1 MKESINQ
8 PAAPAAFISIAQAH
22 GLHLQPETFRYNETG
37 LDFQVVQAQDVNYK
51 NWILRIARRPDVL
64 PRAQNEHRVL
74 QWLQGKLPVAVP
86 DWQIFHESLIAYP
99 RLAGTPVAN
108 IDMEQKC
115 YIWNLE
121 PENLPQ
127 AFITSLGEAVAA
139 LHTLNTEAAAQAGLK
154 VYQPEQA
161 RQKLETQMHRVK
173 RELGVAQP
181 LWEQWQSWIGDDS
194 FWPTQSSLVH
204 GDLQAAHILTD
215 KNGKVNGFLDWTEAE
230 VSDPAIDFV
239 ALLASFGEE
248 TTKALLQAY
257 EKAGGNVWPRMLE
270 HIQQRLAAYGVNIG
284 LFVLESGSEEYLPMA
299 KTALG
304 LDT

>member
-1 MKESINQ
+1 MKESINK
-8 PAAPAAFISIAQAH
+8 PAAPAAFTSIAQAQ
-22 GLHLQPETFRYNETG
+22 GLHLLPETFRYNETG
-37 LDFQVVQAQDVNYK
+37 LDFQVIHAQDVKQK
-51 NWILRIARRPDVL
+51 NWILRLPRRPDVL

-74 QWLQGKLPVAVP
+74 QWLQGKLPVSVP

-115 YIWNLE
+115 YVWNLE

-139 LHTLNTEAAAQAGLK
+139 LHTLDTEAAAQAGLK

-161 RQKLETQMHRVK
+161 RQKLETQMLRVK
-173 RELGVAQP
+173 KELGVAQP
-181 LWEQWQSWIGDDS
+181 LWEQWQSWLRDDS
-194 FWPTQSSLVH
+194 FWPSHSSLVH

-215 KNGKVNGFLDWTEAE
+215 ENGKVNGFLDWTEAE
-230 VSDPAIDFV
+230 VNDPAIDFV

-248 TTKALLQAY
+248 TTKTLLQAY
-257 EKAGGNVWPRMLE
+257 EQAGGNVWPRMLE
-270 HIQQRLAAYGVNIG
+270 HIQQRLGAYGVNIG

-304 LDT
+304 LDN

>member
-1 MKESINQ
+1 MKESINK
-8 PAAPAAFISIAQAH
+8 PAAPAAFTSIAQAQ
-22 GLHLQPETFRYNETG
+22 GLHLLPETFRYNETG
-37 LDFQVVQAQDVNYK
+37 LDFQVIHAQDVNQK
-51 NWILRIARRPDVL
+51 NWILRLPRRPDVL

-115 YIWNLE
+115 YVWNLE

-127 AFITSLGEAVAA
+127 AFITSLGEAVAS
-139 LHTLNTEAAAQAGLK
+139 LHTLDSEAAAQAGLK

-161 RQKLETQMHRVK
+161 RQKLETQMLRVK
-173 RELGVAQP
+173 KELGVAQP
-181 LWEQWQSWIGDDS
+181 LWEQWQSWLRDDS
-194 FWPTQSSLVH
+194 FWPDHSSLVH

-215 KNGKVNGFLDWTEAE
+215 ENGKVNGFLDWTEAE
-230 VSDPAIDFV
+230 VNDPAIDFV

-248 TTKALLQAY
+248 TTKTLLQAY
-257 EKAGGNVWPRMLE
+257 EQAGGNVWPRMLE
-270 HIQQRLAAYGVNIG
+270 HIQQRLGAYGVNIG

-299 KTALG
+299 KNALG